1 MEFILNASQRSSKGS
16 SAAKAARR
24 DNVVPGIIYGSDI
37 ESINITV
44 QKNELAKNMSN
55 EAFYSQILS
64 IQLDDGTEQKVI
76 LKDVQRHPYKKE
88 ILHLDFLQ
96 VNENKEIK
104 VTVPFHFINEDK
116 APGVKIGG
124 GLVSHLVNEIEI
136 VCLPKD
142 IPEYIEVDLANLELD
157 HSIHLKEINLPANIK
172 SSLLIQSEENDM
184 AIAVIHKAKEIKDED
199 PVDETAEA
207 SDGEAD
213 DAKDSKAKDEKSD
226 NKESSEQKN

>member
-1 MEFILNASQRSSKGS
+1 
-16 SAAKAARR
+16 
-24 DNVVPGIIYGSDI
+24 
-37 ESINITV
+37 
-44 QKNELAKNMSN
+44 MSN
-55 EAFYSQILS
+55 EAFYSQILN
-64 IQLDDGTEQKVI
+64 IKLDDGTEQKVI

-104 VTVPFHFINEDK
+104 VTVPFHFINEDT

-157 HSIHLKEINLPANIK
+157 HSIHLKEINLPANVK

-213 DAKDSKAKDEKSD
+213 DAKDSEAKDEKTD
-226 NKESSEQKN
+226 NKESSEQTN